1 MFGSGRLL
9 DIECKK
15 WRKCIMKNM
24 KRVLAMGLAAVMTV
38 SMAACSS
45 GGGSG
50 DSGEGGGDQLNITL
64 IPKIRQEAFWNAV
77 ESGAQAAAD
86 DLNVNLTIQGDP
98 SGSNTAAKQATY
110 VETATQKGED
120 AICFA
125 ALDSNTT
132 DAALQAAMNAGI
144 KVIGF
149 DSDPGAE
156 ARDYFVNQA
165 DPNGIA
171 VAGLDDIAAQ
181 MTEKGFTADNKAVV
195 YLVSTNPTTPNQNT
209 WIEYIKQNYYADYE
223 IPIGDDGA
231 IDFDAA
237 KEQTKAGGFTVN
249 EKYAHLDIKLDPDS
263 EIIYGADD
271 YQTSKTQVG
280 NTLAAHPETNALFV
294 LTTNAVSATYEAITE
309 KGLED
314 TCMFNGIAVPADS
327 EQYLEEGV
335 MSEVILWQAYDL
347 GYLAVNAAV
356 AAVNDE
362 ISGDKFVSE
371 LSGTDQVEGVSTY
384 PEDGHT
390 ITNNEIILGDPAVFT
405 LDTVDKFKS

>member
-1 MFGSGRLL
+1 
-9 DIECKK
+9 
-15 WRKCIMKNM
+15 MKGM
-24 KRVLAMGLAAVMTV
+24 KRFFAAGMAAAMTLSLAA
-38 SMAACSS
+38 C

-50 DSGEGGGDQLNITL
+50 DGGEGGSGGDSLNITL

-110 VETATQKGED
+110 VETATVKGED

-132 DAALQAAMNAGI
+132 DAALQAAMQEGI

-165 DPNGIA
+165 DPEGIA
-171 VAGLDDIAAQ
+171 VAGLDDIEAQ
-181 MTEKGFTADNKAVV
+181 MTEKGFTADKKAIV

-209 WIEYIKQNYYADYE
+209 WIEYIKKNYYSDYE
-223 IPIGDDGA
+223 IPMGDDGA

-249 EKYAHLDIKLDPDS
+249 EKYANLDIKLDPDS
-263 EIIYGADD
+263 EIIYGGDD

-280 NTLAAHPETNALFV
+280 NTLAANPDTNAMFV
-294 LTTNAVSATYEAITE
+294 LTTNAISATYEAITE

-314 TCMFNGIAVPADS
+314 TCMFNGLAVPADAQ
-327 EQYLEEGV
+327 QYLEEGV

-362 ISGDKFVSE
+362 LTGDTFVSE
-371 LSGTDQVEGVSTY
+371 LSGKDQVEGVSTY
-384 PEDGHT
+384 PEEGHK
-390 ITNNEIILGDPAVFT
+390 IVNKEIILGDPAIFT
-405 LDTVDKFKS
+405 TDTVEKFKS